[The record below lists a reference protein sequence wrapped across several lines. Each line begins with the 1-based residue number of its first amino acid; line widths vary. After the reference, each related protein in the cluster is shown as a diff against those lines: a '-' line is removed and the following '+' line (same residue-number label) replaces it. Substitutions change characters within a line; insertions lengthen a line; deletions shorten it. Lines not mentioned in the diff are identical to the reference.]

1 MPEHPFICEHCGWRT
16 SQYASAVGHP
26 CPKNKSES
34 ITPLTRLDDPDV
46 SPVDICCDGCD
57 AERLGADPDIHA
69 YSDKMAKASAT
80 AAGWSCTKKADYCP
94 RCVAERKV
102 A

>member
-1 MPEHPFICEHCGWRT
+1 MPTRRFICEHCGWPTTQFAAR
-16 SQYASAVGHP
+16 VGHP
-26 CPKNKSES
+26 CPKNKGE
-34 ITPLTRLDDPDV
+34 TLTELVCLDDPGV

-57 AERLGADPDIHA
+57 AERLGEEHHV
-69 YSDKMAKASAT
+69 YSDRMAKASAT
-80 AAGWSCTKKADYCP
+80 AAGWSCQKKSDFCP